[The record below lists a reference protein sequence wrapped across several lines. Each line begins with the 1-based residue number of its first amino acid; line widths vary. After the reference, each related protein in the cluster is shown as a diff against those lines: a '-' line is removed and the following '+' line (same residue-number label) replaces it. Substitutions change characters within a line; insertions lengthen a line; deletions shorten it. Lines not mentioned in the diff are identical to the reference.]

1 MTMTLEL
8 RDELLSNGVRLI
20 TEYNPASL
28 GMSFGM
34 WVNVGSRDERAALE
48 GGSHFL
54 EHLLFKGTPTRSA
67 SEISS
72 VIENLGGYMNAFTD
86 RDMTTYVSR
95 TRAKDQSIATEV
107 LSDMMQNSMLD
118 TKDVEMERQVILEE
132 IKQVQDDPASL
143 IHELYT
149 ANIWKGNRAA
159 HSITG
164 TFETISKMSVE
175 SIKGYYKEHYGEIV
189 AVAAG
194 AVDHE
199 KMANDLTSFIQK
211 GLGKSNKKRVK
222 PEHIPGKNLVERDS
236 GQVQLA
242 IAYPGVH
249 YGHDD
254 GATITIISSYLGVGS
269 SSKLFQEVREKR
281 GLVYSIFAFNQSMED
296 VGTFVVLAGTSKKN
310 VGEVVDITLKE
321 LDALKQGLTEDVL
334 ETVKQKT
341 IGMFILGSESNQRRM
356 HQIGVSTLRLNTPR
370 TVNEIVAMLEAVTVE
385 DVARI
390 ANRTFDLNTASLTA
404 LGMTE
409 SDASGLEKYFS

>member
-1 MTMTLEL
+1 MTMSLEL
-8 RDELLSNGVRLI
+8 RDELLPNGVRLI
-20 TEYNPASL
+20 TEHNPASL
-28 GMSFGM
+28 GMSFGF
-34 WVNVGSRDERAALE
+34 WVNVGSRDEGAELE

-54 EHLLFKGTPTRSA
+54 EHLLFKGTPIRSA

-72 VIENLGGYMNAFTD
+72 IIENLGGYMNAFTD
-86 RDMTTYVSR
+86 RDMTTYVAR

-107 LSDMMQNSMLD
+107 LSDMLQNSVLD

-132 IKQVQDDPASL
+132 IKRVQDDPESL

-149 ANIWKGNRAA
+149 ENIWKGNRAA

-164 TFETISKMSVE
+164 TFDTISKMSIE
-175 SIKGYYKEHYGEIV
+175 SIKAYYKENYGEVI

-211 GLGKSNKKRVK
+211 GLGKSSKNRVK
-222 PEHIPGKNLVERDS
+222 PEHLPGKNIVERDS

-254 GATITIISSYLGVGS
+254 GAAITILSSYLGVGS
-269 SSKLFQEVREKR
+269 SGKLFQEVREKR
-281 GLVYSIFAFNQSMED
+281 GLVYSIFAYNQSLED
-296 VGTFVVLAGTSKKN
+296 VGAFVVLAGTSKQN
-310 VGEVVDITLKE
+310 VGEVVEVTMNE
-321 LDALKQGLTEDVL
+321 LETLKQGLTPDVL

-356 HQIGVSTLRLNTPR
+356 HQIGVSTLRLDNPR
-370 TVNEIVAMLEAVTVE
+370 TVNEIVKLLEAVTVE
-385 DVARI
+385 DIARVAD
-390 ANRTFDLNTASLTA
+390 RTFDINKMSLTA
-404 LGMTE
+404 LGM
-409 SDASGLEKYFS
+409 SDTDSEGLEKYFS

>member
-1 MTMTLEL
+1 MTMALEL
-8 RDELLSNGVRLI
+8 RDELLPNGVRLI
-20 TEYNPASL
+20 TEKNPASL
-28 GMSFGM
+28 STSFGL
-34 WVNVGSRDERAALE
+34 WVNVGSRDEGDGLE

-72 VIENLGGYMNAFTD
+72 VIENRGGYMNAFTD
-86 RDMTTYVSR
+86 RDMTTYIAR

-107 LSDMMQNSMLD
+107 LSDMLVNSVLD
-118 TKDVEMERQVILEE
+118 SKDVEMERSVILEE
-132 IKQVQDDPASL
+132 IKRVQDDPASL

-164 TFETISKMSVE
+164 TLDTISKMSLE
-175 SIKGYYKEHYGEIV
+175 SIKGYYKEHYGDIV

-211 GLGKSNKKRVK
+211 GLGKSSKKRSK
-222 PEHIPGKNLVERDS
+222 PEHTPGKNMVERDS

-242 IAYPGVH
+242 MAYPGVH

-254 GATITIISSYLGVGS
+254 SAAVTIISSYLGVGS
-269 SSKLFQEVREKR
+269 SGKLFQEVREKR
-281 GLVYSIFAFNQSMED
+281 GLVYSIFAYNQSLED
-296 VGTFVVLAGTSKKN
+296 VGAFVVLAGTSKQN
-310 VGEVVDITLKE
+310 VAEVVDVTLKE
-321 LDALKQGLTEDVL
+321 LELLKQGLTPDVL

-356 HQIGVSTLRLNTPR
+356 HQIGVSTLRLDNPR
-370 TVNEIVAMLEAVTVE
+370 TVDEIVQLLENVTVE

-390 ANRTFDLNTASLTA
+390 ATRTFDLNKASVTA
-404 LGMTE
+404 LGMSE
-409 SDASGLEKYFS
+409 SDSEGLEKYFS

>member
-1 MTMTLEL
+1 MALEL
-8 RDELLSNGVRLI
+8 KDELLPNGVRLI

-28 GMSFGM
+28 SMSFGF
-34 WVNVGSRDERAALE
+34 WVNVGSRDEGVELE

-67 SEISS
+67 GEISS

-86 RDMTTYVSR
+86 RDMTTYIAR

-107 LSDMMQNSMLD
+107 LSDMVQNSVLD
-118 TKDVEMERQVILEE
+118 PKDVEMERQVILEE
-132 IKQVQDDPASL
+132 IKRVQDDPESL
-143 IHELYT
+143 INELYT
-149 ANIWKGNRAA
+149 MNIWKGNRAA

-164 TFETISKMSVE
+164 NFDTISKMSVE
-175 SIKGYYKEHYGEIV
+175 SIKDYYKENYGEVI

-211 GLGKSNKKRVK
+211 GLGKSSKNRVK
-222 PEHIPGKNLVERDS
+222 PEHLPGKNIVKRDS

-254 GATITIISSYLGVGS
+254 GAAITILSSYLGVGS

-281 GLVYSIFAFNQSMED
+281 GLVYSIYSYNQSLED
-296 VGTFVVLAGTSKKN
+296 VGAFVVLAGTSKQN
-310 VGEVVDITLKE
+310 VGKVVEVTMNE
-321 LDALKQGLTEDVL
+321 LETLKQGLATEVL

-356 HQIGVSTLRLNTPR
+356 HQIGVSTLRLDYPR
-370 TVNEIVAMLEAVTVE
+370 TVNEIVKLLEDVTV
-385 DVARI
+385 DDIAQVAD
-390 ANRTFDLNTASLTA
+390 RTFDTNKMSLTA
-404 LGMTE
+404 LGM
-409 SDASGLEKYFS
+409 SDADSECLEKYFS

>member
-1 MTMTLEL
+1 MTLEL
-8 RDELLSNGVRLI
+8 RDELLPNGVRLI

-34 WVNVGSRDERAALE
+34 WVNVGSRDEGAELE
-48 GGSHFL
+48 GGSHFI
-54 EHLLFKGTPTRSA
+54 EHLLFKGTQTRSA

-107 LSDMMQNSMLD
+107 LSDMMQNSVLD

-132 IKQVQDDPASL
+132 IKRVQDDPASL

-149 ANIWKGNRAA
+149 ENIWKGNRAA

-211 GLGKSNKKRVK
+211 GLGKSSKKRSK
-222 PEHIPGKNLVERDS
+222 PGHLPGKNIVERDS

-254 GATITIISSYLGVGS
+254 GAAITILSSYLGVGS

-321 LDALKQGLTEDVL
+321 LDALKQGLSEDVL

-385 DVARI
+385 DVARVATRI
-390 ANRTFDLNTASLTA
+390 FDLNAASLTA

-409 SDASGLEKYFS
+409 LDASGLEKYFS

>member
-1 MTMTLEL
+1 MTMALEL
-8 RDELLSNGVRLI
+8 RDELLPNGVRLI
-20 TEYNPASL
+20 TEHNPASL
-28 GMSFGM
+28 GLSFGI
-34 WVNVGSRDERAALE
+34 WVNVGSRDEGAELE

-67 SEISS
+67 EEISS
-72 VIENLGGYMNAFTD
+72 VIENRGGYLNAFTD
-86 RDMTTYVSR
+86 RDMTTYIAR

-107 LSDMMQNSMLD
+107 LSDMLLNSVLD
-118 TKDVEMERQVILEE
+118 SKDVEMERQVILEE
-132 IKQVQDDPASL
+132 IKRVQDDPASL

-149 ANIWKGNRAA
+149 ENIWRGNRAA

-175 SIKGYYKEHYGEIV
+175 SIKDYYQENYGEII

-211 GLGKSNKKRVK
+211 GLGKSSKKRAK
-222 PEHIPGKNLVERDS
+222 PGHLPGKNIVERDS

-254 GATITIISSYLGVGS
+254 GAVITILSSYLGVGS

-281 GLVYSIFAFNQSMED
+281 GLVYSIFAYNQSLED
-296 VGTFVVLAGTSKKN
+296 VGAFVVLAGTSKQK
-310 VGEVVDITLKE
+310 VGEVVDVTLNE
-321 LDALKQGLTEDVL
+321 LEILKQGLAPDVL

-341 IGMFILGSESNQRRM
+341 VGMFILGSESNQRRM
-356 HQIGVSTLRLNTPR
+356 HQIGVSTLRLDNPR
-370 TVNEIVAMLEAVTVE
+370 TVDEIVQLLEAVSE
-385 DVARI
+385 KDIARVATQ
-390 ANRTFDLNTASLTA
+390 TFDLNKASLTA

-409 SDASGLEKYFS
+409 SDSEGLEKYFS

>member
-1 MTMTLEL
+1 MALEL
-8 RDELLSNGVRLI
+8 RDELLPNGVRLI
-20 TEYNPASL
+20 TEHNPASL
-28 GMSFGM
+28 SMSFGL
-34 WVNVGSRDERAALE
+34 WVNVGSRDEGAELE

-86 RDMTTYVSR
+86 RDMTTYIAR

-107 LSDMMQNSMLD
+107 LSDMMQNSVLD

-132 IKQVQDDPASL
+132 IKRVQDDPASL

-149 ANIWKGNRAA
+149 ENIWKGNRAA

-164 TFETISKMSVE
+164 TFETISKMSLE
-175 SIKGYYKEHYGEIV
+175 SIKDYYKENYGEII

-199 KMANDLTSFIQK
+199 KMVNDLTSFIQK
-211 GLGKSNKKRVK
+211 GLGKSSKKRAK
-222 PEHIPGKNLVERDS
+222 PEHLPGKNIVERDS

-254 GATITIISSYLGVGS
+254 GAAVTILSSYLGVGS

-281 GLVYSIFAFNQSMED
+281 GLVYSIFAYNQSLED
-296 VGTFVVLAGTSKKN
+296 VGAFVVLAGTSKKN
-310 VGEVVDITLKE
+310 VGEVVDVTLKE
-321 LDALKQGLTEDVL
+321 LEALKQGLAPDVL
-334 ETVKQKT
+334 EIVKQKT
-341 IGMFILGSESNQRRM
+341 VGMLILGSESNQRRM
-356 HQIGVSTLRLNTPR
+356 HQIGVSTMRLDKPR
-370 TVNEIVAMLEAVTVE
+370 TVDEIVQLLEAVSGE
-385 DVARI
+385 DIARVATS
-390 ANRTFDLNTASLTA
+390 TFDLNKTSLTA

-409 SDASGLEKYFS
+409 SDSEGLEKHFS

>member
-1 MTMTLEL
+1 MIMALEL
-8 RDELLSNGVRLI
+8 RDELLPNGVRLI
-20 TEYNPASL
+20 TEHYPASL
-28 GMSFGM
+28 GLSFGM
-34 WVNVGSRDERAALE
+34 WVNVGSRDEGAGLE

-67 SEISS
+67 EEISS
-72 VIENLGGYMNAFTD
+72 VIENRGGYMNAFTD
-86 RDMTTYVSR
+86 RDMTTYIAR

-107 LSDMMQNSMLD
+107 LSDMLLNSVLD
-118 TKDVEMERQVILEE
+118 SKDVEMERQVILEE
-132 IKQVQDDPASL
+132 IKRVQDDPASL

-149 ANIWKGNRAA
+149 ENIWKGNRAA

-164 TFETISKMSVE
+164 TFETISKMSLE
-175 SIKGYYKEHYGEIV
+175 SIKGYYHENYGEII

-211 GLGKSNKKRVK
+211 GLGKSSKKRTK
-222 PEHIPGKNLVERDS
+222 PEHIPGKNLIERDS

-242 IAYPGVH
+242 IAYPGIN

-254 GATITIISSYLGVGS
+254 AAAITILSSYLGVGS

-281 GLVYSIFAFNQSMED
+281 GLVYSIFAYNQSMED
-296 VGTFVVLAGTSKKN
+296 VGAFVVLAGTSKKN

-321 LDALKQGLTEDVL
+321 LEILKQGLAINVL

-341 IGMFILGSESNQRRM
+341 VGMFILGSESNQRRM

-370 TVNEIVAMLEAVTVE
+370 TVDEIVQMLEAVSVE
-385 DVARI
+385 DIARVAS
-390 ANRTFDLNTASLTA
+390 RTFDLNQASLTA

-409 SDASGLEKYFS
+409 SDAGGLEKYFS

>member
-1 MTMTLEL
+1 MTLEL
-8 RDELLSNGVRLI
+8 RDELLPNGVRLI

-34 WVNVGSRDERAALE
+34 WVNVGSRDEEAELE

-95 TRAKDQSIATEV
+95 TRAKDQSVATEV
-107 LSDMMQNSMLD
+107 LSDMMQNSVLD

-132 IKQVQDDPASL
+132 IKRVQDDPASL

-159 HSITG
+159 HPITG

-211 GLGKSNKKRVK
+211 GLGKSSKKRVK

-236 GQVQLA
+236 GQVQLT

-370 TVNEIVAMLEAVTVE
+370 TVNEIVAMLEAVSVE